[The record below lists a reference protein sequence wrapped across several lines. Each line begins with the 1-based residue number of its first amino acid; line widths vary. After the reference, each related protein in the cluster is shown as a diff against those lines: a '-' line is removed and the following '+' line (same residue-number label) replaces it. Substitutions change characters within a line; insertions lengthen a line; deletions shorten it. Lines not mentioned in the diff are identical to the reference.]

1 MTTHTQ
7 NESTFDSTWGDHWRA
22 QQSVLVEQAAR
33 HNLTWGTCWESLNET
48 QQHALKTVLCLSEYF
63 AATMI
68 RQFEYTRDALLNNA
82 FEQPLDHTYVHQLFD
97 EILASNTDKP
107 ELEEAELCRA
117 LRVLRQR
124 CMLHIIWRDALK
136 IGTTIETTNALSA
149 LADVSILI
157 ARKYSDIA
165 LQARFGIPV
174 CKHSQTPQ
182 TLLVIAMGKLGAH
195 ELNLSSDIDLIFCYP
210 RSGDTCTDTNPN
222 ARSISN
228 QEYFIK
234 LGQKIIQT
242 LDNNTADGF
251 VFRTDMRLRPYGQ
264 SGPLVMNFASLES
277 YYHEQGR
284 DWERFAMI
292 KARVV
297 GDENNTDA
305 KELLSILRPFSYRT
319 YVDFGAI
326 ESLRKLKA
334 MIEAEVRRNHLDDN
348 IKLGSGGIREIEFIV
363 QSFQLIRGGQDKHLQ
378 QRELLIIL
386 ELLEQDGHLPSQ
398 VCHELRDAYIFLRN
412 TEHAIQAINDEQT
425 QQLPH
430 TELNQRRVASSLQC
444 RDWLNFSAKLQQHR
458 DNVATHFSHIVAKDN
473 EPPEHEE
480 HSNNQQYQEW
490 EEYWLHLNDDHNE
503 LPDINS
509 KESPLDQEQRN
520 QYHAQWQA
528 FARSRLISTLQKEGR
543 QRLDT
548 LMPHLLTELWCNNP
562 PLLTQ
567 ARIIPLLEAI
577 VRRSA
582 YLVLLYEQPCA
593 LKHLLNLCAASPWVA
608 EHIRQTPLL
617 LDDLLNP
624 PLLSEAPSPNE
635 LHQELYLQLL
645 RCDEQDEEQHL
656 EQLRYFL
663 RTHKLRAATN
673 ELAGRLDVMQTSD
686 YLTHLAEV
694 LLDNILYHSW
704 RQMIAKYGQPTRADG
719 SPVNEPELAIIG
731 YGKMGGC
738 ELSYSSDLDLVF
750 LNQCHPHGNTTGIN
764 GQRSIDNPVF
774 YTRLGQRIIHMLSA
788 QTRLGQLYEVDMRLR
803 PSGSSGMIVTSVKA
817 FAEYQSQNAWTWEH
831 QALVRARPI
840 CGHAPTMNEFNRLRT
855 QLLSQ
860 PKDTSAIA
868 NAIIEMRQK
877 MRAHLGSKPSQT
889 WFHLKYDDGGMVD
902 IEFMVQYFVLAWS
915 HARNELLH
923 ATGNVSL
930 LDTVAT
936 LGLIAP
942 QDAQTLQATYLT
954 YRAETHRRALQ
965 QQDIKI
971 ETEQLGALGFDDA
984 CQKVSV
990 LWQQTF
996 NTQHQQTE

>member
-1 MTTHTQ
+1 MTSPTH
-7 NESTFDSTWGDHWRA
+7 NDATFDATFEAHWQTQA
-22 QQSVLVEQAAR
+22 TALAEQAAR
-33 HNLTWGTCWESLNET
+33 HNHVWSACWESLDKT

-63 AATMI
+63 ATTMI
-68 RQFEYTRDALLNNA
+68 RQFEYTHDALLKNA
-82 FEQPLDHTYVHQLFD
+82 FDHAFEHAHVHRLFD
-97 EILASNTDKP
+97 EIVASNAHNS
-107 ELEEAELCRA
+107 ELDEAELCRA

-136 IGTTIETTNALSA
+136 IGTTMETTKSLSA
-149 LADVSILI
+149 LADVSILT
-157 ARKYSDIA
+157 ARKYSDMA
-165 LQARFGIPV
+165 LRARFGIPV

-182 TLLVIAMGKLGAH
+182 HLMIIAMGKLGAH

-210 RSGDTCTDTNPN
+210 QSGNTCTDTTPN

-234 LGQKIIQT
+234 LGQKIIQA

-297 GDENNTDA
+297 GDENSTDA
-305 KELLSILRPFSYRT
+305 QELLSILRPFSYRA

-348 IKLGSGGIREIEFIV
+348 IKLGRGGIREIEFIV

-378 QRELLIIL
+378 QRELLTIL
-386 ELLEQDGHLPSQ
+386 ELLEQDGHLPSH

-425 QQLPH
+425 QQLPS
-430 TELNQRRVASSLQC
+430 TELNQWRVASSLQC
-444 RDWLNFSAKLQQHR
+444 HDWQDFSAKLQQHR
-458 DNVATHFSHIVAKDN
+458 DKVATHFSRIVAKDN
-473 EPPEHEE
+473 EPPEHAE
-480 HSNNQQYQEW
+480 HSNNQQHQSW
-490 EEYWLHLNDDHNE
+490 EEYWLQLDDDHNA
-503 LPDINS
+503 LPDTDSQN
-509 KESPLDQEQRN
+509 SPLNQEQRD

-528 FARSRLISTLQKEGR
+528 FKRSRLINTLQTEGR

-548 LMPHLLTELWCNNP
+548 LMPHLLAELWCNNP

-582 YLVLLYEQPCA
+582 YLVLLYEQPGA

-694 LLDNILYHSW
+694 LLDNVLQHSW
-704 RQMIAKYGQPTRADG
+704 RQMIAKYGQPTSADG
-719 SPVNEPELAIIG
+719 SAVNEPELAIIG

-750 LNQCHPHGNTTGIN
+750 LNQCHPQGSTTGIN

-803 PSGSSGMIVTSVKA
+803 PSGSSGMIVTSVNA
-817 FAEYQSQNAWTWEH
+817 FAEYQRQNAWTWEH

-840 CGHAPTMNEFNRLRT
+840 CGHTPTMDTFTRLRA

-860 PKDTSAIA
+860 PKDTDAIA
-868 NAIIEMRQK
+868 SAIIEMRQK
-877 MRAHLGSKPSQT
+877 MRAHLGSKPTQT

-902 IEFMVQYFVLAWS
+902 IEFMVQYFVLVWS
-915 HARNELLH
+915 QTHDELLR
-923 ATGNVSL
+923 ATDNVSL

-984 CQKVSV
+984 CLKVSK

-996 NTQHQQTE
+996 NT